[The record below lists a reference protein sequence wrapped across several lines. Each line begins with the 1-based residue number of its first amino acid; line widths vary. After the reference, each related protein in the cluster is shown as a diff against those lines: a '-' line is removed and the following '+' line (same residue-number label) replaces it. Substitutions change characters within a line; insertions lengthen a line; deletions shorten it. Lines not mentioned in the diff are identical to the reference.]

1 MQSKI
6 MANYIEQTY
15 ELQLNDGS
23 NYEWF
28 FVKMIRGMRETIDIF
43 FTNVIAITNADD
55 TWTFVIKTLKLHKH
69 EWIIREQKTN
79 RTTSRGPEKKNWLAV
94 TLNQIY

>member
-43 FTNVIAITNADD
+43 
-55 TWTFVIKTLKLHKH
+55 LQML
-69 EWIIREQKTN
+69 
-79 RTTSRGPEKKNWLAV
+79 
-94 TLNQIY
+94 